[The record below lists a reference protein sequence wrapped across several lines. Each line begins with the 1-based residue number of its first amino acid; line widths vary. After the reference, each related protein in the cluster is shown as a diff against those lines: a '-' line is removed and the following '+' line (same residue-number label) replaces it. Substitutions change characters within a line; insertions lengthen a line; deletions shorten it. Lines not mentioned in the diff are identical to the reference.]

1 MMRWP
6 IESGT
11 TFVMTTSPADTR
23 GSRLRL
29 WLILALI
36 TGASLFCSGFT
47 EAAPRRSRGRSSYSS
62 RAAAAARAQRAQ
74 LIKNLQNQ
82 VSNARQVLSSLESK
96 SVMTQSQLT
105 SASARLEGIQQS
117 IKDSHQDAVAAAKT
131 LRDIEA
137 EIVQAQTP
145 TSEFAKA
152 NAAVDD
158 ARKAVHETMHEVL
171 KLPVESD
178 QSGIDGGRAELQKL
192 SDSQRDTLMADARYK
207 EADQTLR
214 DAIRT
219 VGQLRLQLFQ
229 DDKDWTAAHQDLTD
243 AHQKQRDEEKERR
256 VNGTAVTGKKHEL
269 QNMATVAANARSII
283 AMGEFRLRQLGA
295 STGSTQN
302 KSGSKSSSNSTAL
315 KKK

>member
-1 MMRWP
+1 MRTP
-6 IESGT
+6 IESRT

-23 GSRLRL
+23 GSRPRL
-29 WLILALI
+29 WLILSLI
-36 TGASLFCSGFT
+36 AGASLFCSGLT

-105 SASARLEGIQQS
+105 SASSRLEGIQQS
-117 IKDSHQDAVAAAKT
+117 IKDTHQDAVAAAKT

-137 EIVQAQTP
+137 EIVLAQTP

-158 ARKAVHETMHEVL
+158 ARRAVHVTMHEVL
-171 KLPVESD
+171 KLPIENAPPGVNEV
-178 QSGIDGGRAELQKL
+178 RADLQKL
-192 SDSQRDTLMADARYK
+192 SDSQRDTLMADVRYK

-214 DAIRT
+214 DAIRK

-229 DDKDWTAAHQDLTD
+229 ADKDWAAAHQDLID
-243 AHQKQRDEEKERR
+243 AHQKKRDEEKERR
-256 VNGTAVTGKKHEL
+256 VTGTAVTGKKHEL

-302 KSGSKSSSNSTAL
+302 NSSSKSTAP